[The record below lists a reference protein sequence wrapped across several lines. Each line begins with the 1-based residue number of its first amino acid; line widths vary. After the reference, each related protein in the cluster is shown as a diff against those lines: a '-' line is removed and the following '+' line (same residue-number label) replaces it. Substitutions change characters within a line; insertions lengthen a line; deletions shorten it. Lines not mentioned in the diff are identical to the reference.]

1 MGAMIAVGAIGLAG
15 GIMGGIQQG
24 GAEQA
29 AFLAQKAETERNN
42 FFGAMAHDRQT
53 EQTAQANV
61 NSRIRDEKVTE
72 AAIANSFY
80 ASYKNQQQYADNK
93 SAIYQQSRA
102 AQATMQSQMMGKGTS
117 SGGTADAIARQAQ
130 QAERNAYHSATVQKS
145 DKDSQAQQ
153 QFDNALAQR
162 DMGISHSSTNAFFP
176 GTTGIQPSGSGAMM
190 NGIFGG
196 LSSGISMASSV
207 GALGGGPSGGGGSP
221 GAGMAGSGLMG
232 PAAR

>member
-15 GIMGGIQQG
+15 GIMGGIMG
-24 GAEQA
+24 GQAEEA
-29 AFLAQKAETERNN
+29 AFLAQKAEVERNN

-53 EQTAQANV
+53 EQTANANV
-61 NSRIRDEKVTE
+61 NSKIRDEKVTE

-80 ASYKNQQQYADNK
+80 ANYKTAQQYTDNK

-102 AQATMQSQMMGKGTS
+102 AQATMKSQMMGKGTS
-117 SGGTADAIARQAQ
+117 SGGTADALARQAQ
-130 QAERNAYHSATVQKS
+130 QAERNAYHSASVQKF
-145 DKDSQAQQ
+145 DKEEQAEQ
-153 QFDNALAQR
+153 QFNNALSQR

-207 GALGGGPSGGGGSP
+207 NSMGGGPAPAGGTPAPAGG
-221 GAGMAGSGLMG
+221 
-232 PAAR
+232 